1 MKILVDTREQRP
13 LDFAKCPD
21 VQTEQ
26 ATLTT
31 GDYALYGFQNYVAIE
46 RKSESDLLTSL
57 TRDRRRFEA
66 ELQRAKGMDFFAIV
80 AETDWHRLGKGL
92 YKSKA
97 EPKSIVQSLFALCI
111 RYGVHLFLVGTDRQ
125 AAAYTVHH
133 LLRHYVQQ
141 KTQLLTAALMH
152 YQRATEAPMTCETV
166 TDDRL

>member
-13 LDFAKCPD
+13 LDFARCPD

-26 ATLTT
+26 RSLTT
-31 GDYALYGFQNYVAIE
+31 GDYSAAGLENYIAIE
-46 RKSESDLLTSL
+46 RKSESDLLASL

-66 ELQRAKGMDFFAIV
+66 ELQRGKGLEFFAIV

-97 EPKSIVQSLFALCI
+97 DPKSIVQSLFGLCI

-125 AAAYTVHH
+125 AAAYTVTH

-141 KTQLLTAALMH
+141 KTQLLTATLMH
-152 YQRATEAPMTCETV
+152 HHRAIDAPMTCETV